1 MSTTDLSFGSVKRL
15 IGRAVN
21 PNVGTHMSVD
31 DCVRST
37 TAFRDLADMLDTQ
50 PSYSPKFC
58 ISRRSCT
65 DAERNAMLRAARAF
79 NYACEKAGQARRA
92 LIF

>member
-1 MSTTDLSFGSVKRL
+1 MHTTDLSHGSLKRVC
-15 IGRAVN
+15 GRSIN

-31 DCVRST
+31 ECVKAT
-37 TAFRDLADMLDTQ
+37 TAFRDLEDMLDTQ

-58 ISRRSCT
+58 LSRAIT

-79 NYACEKAGQARRA
+79 NYAAEKRGQDRRA
-92 LIF
+92 VVF